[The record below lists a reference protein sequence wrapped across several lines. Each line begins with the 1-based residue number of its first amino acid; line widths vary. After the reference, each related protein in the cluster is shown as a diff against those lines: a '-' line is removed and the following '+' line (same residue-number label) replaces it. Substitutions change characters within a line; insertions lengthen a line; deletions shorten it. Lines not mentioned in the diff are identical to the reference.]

1 MNVLVTGATDGIG
14 LATAK
19 VLVERKCH
27 VLVHGRSEVKATA
40 AAKQVGG
47 TPVWGDL
54 GALKQVRALAAQV
67 EAALGPL
74 PLDVLLNNAG
84 VFETERHLSAD
95 GHERTM
101 AVNHLAPF
109 LLTKLL
115 LPKVEAAPQGRVVNV
130 SSMAH
135 ARGRLD
141 LKDFDEGRTIERRFD
156 GYAAYATSKLCNV
169 YFTHALARR
178 LKNGATTSALHPGV
192 IHTKLLTTG
201 FSMQGAPLETGTRTS
216 LYCALEPKLA
226 KVNGKYFSDGHE
238 VPCAA
243 HAHDEALEEGL
254 WDLSERLVGKA

>member
-1 MNVLVTGATDGIG
+1 MIHVLVTGATDGIG

-19 VLVERKCH
+19 VLSGRGCD
-27 VLVHGRSEVKATA
+27 VLVHGRSEAKAKAAAAEVKA
-40 AAKQVGG
+40 

-54 GALKQVRALAAQV
+54 GDLKQVRALAAQV
-67 EAALGPL
+67 EKALGQA

-109 LLTKLL
+109 LLSQLL

-135 ARGRLD
+135 ARGKLD
-141 LKDFDEGRTIERRFD
+141 LNDFDFTKRFD

-216 LYCALEPKLA
+216 VYCALEPKLA
-226 KVNGKYFSDGHE
+226 KVNGKYFSDAHE
-238 VPCAA
+238 VPCAG
-243 HAHDEALEEGL
+243 HANDEKMEEAL
-254 WDLSERLVGKA
+254 WALSERLVSKA